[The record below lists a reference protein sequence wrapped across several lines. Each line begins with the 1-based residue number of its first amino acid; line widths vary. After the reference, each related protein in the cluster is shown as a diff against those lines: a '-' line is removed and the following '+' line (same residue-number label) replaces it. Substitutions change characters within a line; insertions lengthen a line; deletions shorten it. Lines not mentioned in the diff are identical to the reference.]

1 MKQFLFIAFLVVYS
15 ITILPQVEN
24 QLIKE
29 NAPSLFINCWF
40 CDMNFIKEQI
50 PIINYVNDRKDS
62 DIEILFTSR
71 TTGAG
76 GNEYTLYFYGH
87 KTFNG
92 IEDTIVFYTTP
103 SESQDILRIKTVN
116 TIKLGLVRYLAK
128 TQFADKI
135 MISFKTQSEKKA
147 IVEDDWDY
155 WVFSTSING
164 NFNGQER
171 NNYYYFNGSVT
182 ASRITEDLKLKFRFY
197 NSYNESRFKFD
208 SPDGELKYT
217 SISRS
222 QNFNAYSYF
231 AIDSHW
237 SWGIEA
243 EASKSTFLNIDYSF
257 NISPAIE
264 FNVFPYSESN
274 KKQLRISYQ
283 ASPTFNKYLSETI
296 FFKTKEF
303 LISQELDLDFT
314 LIEPW
319 GTTDISLSGANYFQD
334 INKYELEFY
343 TSLSWQLFK
352 GFSFSIYGGYSKIRN
367 QIYLP
372 RAGASYE
379 EVLLQRKQLETG
391 YSYWGGFG
399 ISFTFG
405 SIYNNI
411 VNPRFGGGGGG
422 TTIIISD

>member
-1 MKQFLFIAFLVVYS
+1 MKKYHWIIFILLNS
-15 ITILPQVEN
+15 LPLSAQIEN

-29 NAPSLFINCWF
+29 NAPNVFINCWF
-40 CDMNFIKEQI
+40 CDMNYIKEQI
-50 PIINYVNDRKDS
+50 PVINYVNDRKDS
-62 DIEILFTSR
+62 EIEILFTSR
-71 TTGAG
+71 KTGAG
-76 GNEYTLYFYGH
+76 GNEYTLYFYGN
-87 KTFNG
+87 KTFEG

-103 SESQDILRIKTVN
+103 SESQDILRIKTVDA
-116 TIKLGLVRYLAK
+116 IKLGLVRYLAK
-128 TQFADKI
+128 TQLADKVI
-135 MISFKTQSEKKA
+135 ISFKTQPEKKA
-147 IVEDDWDY
+147 ISEDDWDY

-164 NFNGQER
+164 NFSGQER

-182 ASRITEDLKLKFRFY
+182 ASRTTEELKLKIRFY
-197 NSYNESRFKFD
+197 NSYNESQFKFD
-208 SPDGELKYT
+208 SPDGEIKYT

-222 QNFNAYSYF
+222 QNFKANSYF
-231 AIDSHW
+231 AIDNHW

-243 EASKSTFLNIDYSF
+243 EASKSTYLNIDYSF

-274 KKQLRISYQ
+274 KRQLRIAYQ
-283 ASPTFNKYLSETI
+283 ISPTFNRYLSETI

-303 LISQELDLDFT
+303 LTSQELNADFT
-314 LIEPW
+314 LIESW
-319 GTTDISLSGANYFQD
+319 GTTNISLTGANYFND
-334 INKYELEFY
+334 MSKYELQFY

-352 GFSFSIYGGYSKIRN
+352 GFSFSVYGGYSKIRN

-372 RAGASYE
+372 RAGATYE

-411 VNPRFGGGGGG
+411 VNPRFGSGGGS
-422 TTIIISD
+422 TIIISD